1 MDQVNFALVY
11 VGRKYF
17 SLAYLIDELKKQM
30 LTVDITVVDI
40 LRINFGMACCVLS
53 GFGFLWSFSTVCRS
67 ILSSKSPLLAVF
79 GANCIFG
86 IAEFFDNSFPLSALL
101 VKSVIRI
108 AIAPGL
114 AIELANF
121 ERF

>member
-1 MDQVNFALVY
+1 
-11 VGRKYF
+11 
-17 SLAYLIDELKKQM
+17 M

-40 LRINFGMACCVLS
+40 LRINFGMACCALS

-67 ILSSKSPLLAVF
+67 ILSSKSPLLLAVF

-86 IAEFFDNSFPLSALL
+86 ILQFFDNSFPLSALL

-121 ERF
+121 ES